1 MHTHTGGVNL
11 RCPGLWEAA
20 QRLLNNV
27 QLCAE
32 ATPYRLRGYH
42 GELGSDMA
50 GRVEFL
56 EWQLT
61 VRWIGFLREGN
72 AILCLIDP
80 HPHSHFSQ
88 HLFLVFMMSYR
99 NLATVDDH
107 WHAICGYVGRY

>member
-1 MHTHTGGVNL
+1 MR
-11 RCPGLWEAA
+11 RC
-20 QRLLNNV
+20 
-27 QLCAE
+27 
-32 ATPYRLRGYH
+32 H

-72 AILCLIDP
+72 AILCLIEP

-88 HLFLVFMMSYR
+88 HLFLVFMMYR

-107 WHAICGYVGRY
+107 WHAIRGYVGRY